1 MFMPGHNLQFSVMRA
16 QPASCPQ
23 CCLLLPR
30 LPLPCNHPPPAQPL
44 WFSVGRF
51 SLDRSL
57 NEGVYGQGAA
67 VDDILAGRVP
77 PPVEFGPFYSL
88 LDNYVRAAVRT
99 PSMARLALAAGSG
112 RSPRLPSQLGSGSGR
127 GLASRGASREG
138 CGGGLGSGGGSP
150 PGPVLSPSLGG
161 ASPPCSLPSDRTE
174 GSSAADLQ
182 AIEED
187 VAAEASAVRRHALD
201 FSLA

>member
-1 MFMPGHNLQFSVMRA
+1 M
-16 QPASCPQ
+16 
-23 CCLLLPR
+23 
-30 LPLPCNHPPPAQPL
+30 
-44 WFSVGRF
+44 
-51 SLDRSL
+51 
-57 NEGVYGQGAA
+57 VYGRGAA

-88 LDNYVRAAVRT
+88 LDNYVRTAFRT

-112 RSPRLPSQLGSGSGR
+112 RSPRLPSQLGAVSGR
-127 GLASRGASREG
+127 GLVSRGASREG
-138 CGGGLGSGGGSP
+138 GGGGLGSGGGSP
-150 PGPVLSPSLGG
+150 PGPGRPSLGR
-161 ASPPCSLPSDRTE
+161 ASPPGSLPGRSNSVGRVSPPGSLPSGRTE